1 MQNTCNKISIH
12 GKCTGV
18 QLLLETQKHA
28 WFCYKLQNPG
38 EEHWDNLVFISQLLY
53 ETSLLVTI
61 KNASSDDKKKSK
73 NWLFS
78 NFTKAV
84 LHFFFKKFLQW
95 SVENVSGTIEKF
107 KILVIV
113 LLQRIIRD
121 QTLCYYYQLCL
132 WCNLHLLF
140 SMFAKNRDL
149 LGRNASFSLQQ
160 WSFLLCHHSL
170 YAEGVWVWEKSVE

>member
-61 KNASSDDKKKSK
+61 KNASSDYKKKSK

-84 LHFFFKKFLQW
+84 LHFFLKKFFAVKRRKCQW
-95 SVENVSGTIEKF
+95 HHK
-107 KILVIV
+107 KIQDSCNCSTATNNQRPNIV
-113 LLQRIIRD
+113 LLLSVMSLMQSAFII
-121 QTLCYYYQLCL
+121 
-132 WCNLHLLF
+132 LHVC
-140 SMFAKNRDL
+140 K
-149 LGRNASFSLQQ
+149 
-160 WSFLLCHHSL
+160 
-170 YAEGVWVWEKSVE
+170 E

>member
-1 MQNTCNKISIH
+1 MPGFVISFRTQVKSTETIWFSSH
-12 GKCTGV
+12 SSYMKPVSWWQSKMLPLTIRKRVKTGFF
-18 QLLLETQKHA
+18 QILPRL
-28 WFCYKLQNPG
+28 FC
-38 EEHWDNLVFISQLLY
+38 I
-53 ETSLLVTI
+53 
-61 KNASSDDKKKSK
+61 
-73 NWLFS
+73 
-78 NFTKAV
+78 
-84 LHFFFKKFLQW
+84 FFKKNFLQW
-95 SVENVSGTIEKF
+95 SVENVSGTIKKF

-170 YAEGVWVWEKSVE
+170 YAEGVWVWEKSME

>member
-1 MQNTCNKISIH
+1 MQNACNKISIH
-12 GKCTGV
+12 GKSTGV

-28 WFCYKLQNPG
+28 WFCYKLQDPG
-38 EEHWDNLVFISQLLY
+38 EEHWDNLLFISQLLY
-53 ETSLLVTI
+53 ETIGFIGRNQKYYLWLEEKE
-61 KNASSDDKKKSK
+61 KNR
-73 NWLFS
+73 LFS

-84 LHFFFKKFLQW
+84 QLFFLQW
-95 SVENVSGTIEKF
+95 SVVNLSGTIEKF

-113 LLQRIIRD
+113 LLQWIIRD
-121 QTLCYYYQLCL
+121 QTLCYYYQLRL

-140 SMFAKNRDL
+140 SRFAKNRDL

-170 YAEGVWVWEKSVE
+170 YAEGVWVWEKSME